1 MILLDTIFYSL
12 ADLAILLFK
21 YICVGILV
29 FSGIQAI
36 LNYMRKEAGSHLV
49 LGKGIAM
56 ALEFLL
62 GSAVLHILTEP
73 TLTTALTAL
82 IILAVFAGLTI
93 LLTFAEKK
101 TAGFEAISAP
111 AMSES
116 DTQESETSNT
126 NE

>member
-82 IILAVFAGLTI
+82 IILATFAGLTI

-101 TAGFEAISAP
+101 TVESEAISAP
-111 AMSES
+111 VMSES

-126 NE
+126 NK